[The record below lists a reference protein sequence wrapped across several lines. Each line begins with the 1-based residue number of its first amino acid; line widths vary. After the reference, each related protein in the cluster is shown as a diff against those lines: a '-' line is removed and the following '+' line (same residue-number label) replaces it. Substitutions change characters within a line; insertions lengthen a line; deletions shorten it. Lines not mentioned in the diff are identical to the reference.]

1 MHQKR
6 VARVGGALNWPE
18 GSVAL
23 VAGGSSGIGFACA
36 RRLVAAGMEVV
47 VGGIDASEV
56 STAVEFLKR
65 AGAAVDGVAGDLS
78 EPDGARRLVGRAAGR
93 GPLKVLVN
101 SVGIQHYGTVESTEP
116 GEWEKVLRVNVTTA
130 FLLAKFVVPHLRS
143 SGGGAIVNVS
153 SVQAFATQP
162 SVAAYSASKA
172 ALVGFT
178 RALAVDHARD
188 NIRANVVC
196 PGSVDTP
203 MLRSSARLF
212 SEPGRDEELLVK
224 WGLTHPLGRVARAGE
239 VAEAVWFLASPA
251 ASFVTGAEL
260 RVDGGL
266 LSTIGVDLDGTSA
279 QRPPSEGSSAT

>member
-1 MHQKR
+1 MHRKR

-36 RRLVAAGMEVV
+36 RRLAAAGMKLVLGGLDEREVSAAATALSTHGT
-47 VGGIDASEV
+47 VGG
-56 STAVEFLKR
+56 L
-65 AGAAVDGVAGDLS
+65 AADLS
-78 EPDGARRLVGRAAGR
+78 TPDGARRLVERAASQ

-101 SVGIQHYGTVESTEP
+101 SVGIQRYGTAESTEP
-116 GEWEKVLRVNVTTA
+116 GEWETVLRVNVTTA
-130 FLLAKFVVPHLRS
+130 FLLAKFAIPHLRS

-162 SVAAYSASKA
+162 SVVAYSASKA
-172 ALVGFT
+172 ALVGLT

-188 NIRANVVC
+188 NITANVVC

-203 MLRSSARLF
+203 MLRSSAELF
-212 SEPGRDEELLVK
+212 AEPGREEELLAK
-224 WGLTHPLGRVARAGE
+224 WGLTHPLGRVARADE
-239 VAEAVWFLASPA
+239 VAEAIWFLASPA
-251 ASFVTGAEL
+251 ASFVTGTEL

-266 LSTIGVDLDGTSA
+266 LSTIGVDLEGASE
-279 QRPPSEGSSAT
+279 QHPPSERPSAT

>member
-1 MHQKR
+1 MHRKR

-36 RRLVAAGMEVV
+36 RRLAAAGMKLVLGGLDEREVSAAATALSTHGT
-47 VGGIDASEV
+47 VGG
-56 STAVEFLKR
+56 L
-65 AGAAVDGVAGDLS
+65 AADLS
-78 EPDGARRLVGRAAGR
+78 TPDGARRLVERAASQ

-101 SVGIQHYGTVESTEP
+101 SVGIQRYGTAESTEP
-116 GEWEKVLRVNVTTA
+116 GEWETVLRVNVTTA
-130 FLLAKFVVPHLRS
+130 FLLAKFAIPHLRS

-162 SVAAYSASKA
+162 SVVAYSASKA
-172 ALVGFT
+172 ALVGLT

-203 MLRSSARLF
+203 MLRSSAELF
-212 SEPGRDEELLVK
+212 AEPGREEELLAK
-224 WGLTHPLGRVARAGE
+224 WGLTHPLGRVARADE
-239 VAEAVWFLASPA
+239 VAEAIWFLASPA
-251 ASFVTGAEL
+251 ASFVTGTEL

-266 LSTIGVDLDGTSA
+266 LSTIGVDLEGASE
-279 QRPPSEGSSAT
+279 QHPPSERPSAT

>member
-36 RRLVAAGMEVV
+36 RRLVAAGMKLV
-47 VGGIDASEV
+47 VGGLDEREV
-56 STAVEFLKR
+56 S
-65 AGAAVDGVAGDLS
+65 AAATSLSRDRTTVDGLAADLS
-78 EPDGARRLVGRAAGR
+78 TLDGARRLVEMAASQ

-101 SVGIQHYGTVESTEP
+101 SVGIQRYGTAESTEP
-116 GEWEKVLRVNVTTA
+116 GEWETVLRVNVTTA
-130 FLLAKFVVPHLRS
+130 FLLAKFAIPHLRS

-162 SVAAYSASKA
+162 SVVAYSASKA
-172 ALVGFT
+172 ALVGLT

-203 MLRSSARLF
+203 MLRSSASMF
-212 SEPGRDEELLVK
+212 SKPGREEELLAK
-224 WGLTHPLGRVARAGE
+224 WGLTHPLGRVARADE

-251 ASFVTGAEL
+251 ASFVTGTEL

-266 LSTIGVDLDGTSA
+266 LSTIGVELEGASA
-279 QRPPSEGSSAT
+279 QHPSSEGPGAT

>member
-1 MHQKR
+1 MHRKR

-36 RRLVAAGMEVV
+36 RRLAAAGMKLVLGGLDEREVSAAAAALSTHGT
-47 VGGIDASEV
+47 VGG
-56 STAVEFLKR
+56 L
-65 AGAAVDGVAGDLS
+65 AADLS
-78 EPDGARRLVGRAAGR
+78 TPDGARRLVERAASQ

-101 SVGIQHYGTVESTEP
+101 SVGIQRYGTAESTEP
-116 GEWEKVLRVNVTTA
+116 GEWETVLRVNVTTA
-130 FLLAKFVVPHLRS
+130 FLLAKFAIPHLRS

-162 SVAAYSASKA
+162 SVVAYSASKA
-172 ALVGFT
+172 ALVGLT

-203 MLRSSARLF
+203 MLRSSAELF
-212 SEPGRDEELLVK
+212 AEPGREEELLAK
-224 WGLTHPLGRVARAGE
+224 WGLTHPLGRVARADE
-239 VAEAVWFLASPA
+239 VAEAIWFLASPA
-251 ASFVTGAEL
+251 ASFVTGTEL

-266 LSTIGVDLDGTSA
+266 LSTIGVDLEGASE
-279 QRPPSEGSSAT
+279 QHPPSERPSAT